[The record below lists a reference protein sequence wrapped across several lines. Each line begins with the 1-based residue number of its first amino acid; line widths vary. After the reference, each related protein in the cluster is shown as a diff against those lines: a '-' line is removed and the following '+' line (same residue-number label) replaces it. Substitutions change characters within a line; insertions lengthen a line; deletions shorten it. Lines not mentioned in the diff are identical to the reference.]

1 MEQIVQEIF
10 FWSAIMRDHAE
21 FQIMNLS
28 SRESQSIMTSQNFK
42 NLFNQIHSEA
52 ERLISNPNNEEIE
65 ELVRRVLPIIVDFIN
80 YKQTLLR
87 RLLECNIEFNLPP
100 SFINHMINE
109 AMEFYRVIS
118 MLQTDAQINPV
129 SEVLFL
135 HTIWLPDA
143 IGHAANVMSTLDA
156 TESILIKETET
167 FKNTFT
173 NLFIKATELEKM
185 LPRAGLDNGALELLN
200 EEVITTMTAF
210 IEFLENI
217 EVLRASCKA
226 MGVINPLVP
235 DHMIR
240 EEKYYLSKVTNFMQ

>member
-1 MEQIVQEIF
+1 MEQIIQEVF
-10 FWSAIMRDHAE
+10 FWSEIMRDHAE

-42 NLFNQIHSEA
+42 NLFNQIHIEA
-52 ERLISNPNNEEIE
+52 ENLVNNPNNEKTE
-65 ELVRRVLPIIVDFIN
+65 ELVRKVMPIIVDFIN
-80 YKQTLLR
+80 YKQVLLR
-87 RLLECNIEFNLPP
+87 RLLECNIELNLTP

-109 AMEFYRVIS
+109 AMEFYRVLT
-118 MLQTDAQINPV
+118 MLQTDASINPV

-156 TESILIKETET
+156 TESMLIKEAET

-173 NLFIKATELEKM
+173 NLYIKAAELEKM
-185 LPRAGLDNGALELLN
+185 LPRAGLDNGALQLLN

-217 EVLRASCKA
+217 EVLRENCKA

-235 DHMIR
+235 NHMIR
-240 EEKYYLSKVTNFMQ
+240 EEKYYLSKIIDFMQ